1 MRHIINDKALIL
13 AIISLFSVAL
23 SIHLFAPIV
32 RAQSPGLV
40 CLAQQ
45 QASSCPSSGP
55 VIPGSVGSQLRVAVF
70 IQDSAPLGAFDVTV
84 LSNNTILQ
92 PSGVDL
98 TGTVLL
104 SPLNIVSECI
114 AGVQRISSGTG
125 YPCTT
130 ADAIELAVYSCITC
144 GLTNNPTTG
153 LLFTAIY
160 NVISPTATT
169 PIGFQTGCYPSSVGG
184 ASTCVL
190 VTNGGL
196 NPVPETTQTAS
207 LTASSEFSLFAVQIT
222 VSVTR

>member
-1 MRHIINDKALIL
+1 MRDMIKDKAVIL
-13 AIISLFSVAL
+13 AIISLSSLAL
-23 SIHLFAPIV
+23 SVHLFAPIV
-32 RAQSPGLV
+32 RAQSPGLI

-45 QASSCPSSGP
+45 QVSSCPSSAP
-55 VIPGSVGSQLRVAVF
+55 VIPGSVGSQLRVTVF
-70 IQDSAPLGAFDVTV
+70 IQNSAPLGGFDVTV
-84 LSNNTILQ
+84 LANNTILQ

-98 TGTVLL
+98 TGTVML

-114 AGVQRISSGTG
+114 AGVQKISSGTG

-130 ADAIELAVYSCITC
+130 VDTIELAVYSCTTC

-160 NVISPTATT
+160 NVVSPTPSTA
-169 PIGFQTGCYPSSVGG
+169 IGFQTGCYPSSVGG

-196 NPVPETTQTAS
+196 NPVTETTQTA
-207 LTASSEFSLFAVQIT
+207 TIAASSEFSLSA
-222 VSVTR
+222 SCRRLL